1 MLLKNYGLN
10 IKKIESIKYNSF
22 PTPNLEISNLHL
34 NFGSED
40 FILNTKIL
48 RIYPRLISIYNYENF
63 EERKIQLFKNNIIV
77 EFNKLNSF
85 FKTILTMKR
94 KIYLEDLNVKV
105 SEKNNEIVNLQNID
119 FSNYGYKK
127 NIMEGKIFDKKFR
140 INSNDDLNRINLK
153 LLNTGIKVKLN
164 IFDKD
169 EISKLKGNLKG
180 ENFKI

>member
-1 MLLKNYGLN
+1 MLNRIYKLINNKFSKFFKFIFFLRYLFAIFFISIILFLSIPKFFDYKKKEPAIKALLLKNYGLN

-63 EERKIQLFKNNIIV
+63 EERKIQLFRNNIIV

-85 FKTILTMKR
+85 FKTILMMKTL
-94 KIYLEDLNVKV
+94 I
-105 SEKNNEIVNLQNID
+105 LQNLEMI
-119 FSNYGYKK
+119 
-127 NIMEGKIFDKKFR
+127 KIE
-140 INSNDDLNRINLK
+140 
-153 LLNTGIKVKLN
+153 LLQK
-164 IFDKD
+164 
-169 EISKLKGNLKG
+169 
-180 ENFKI
+180 